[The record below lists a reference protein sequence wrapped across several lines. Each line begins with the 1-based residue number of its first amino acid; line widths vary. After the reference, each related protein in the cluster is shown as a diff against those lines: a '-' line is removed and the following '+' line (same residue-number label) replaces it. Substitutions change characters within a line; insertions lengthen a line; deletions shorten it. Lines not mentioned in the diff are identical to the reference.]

1 MQSKF
6 YISSFDFENK
16 RKFTWS
22 KITYIFV
29 NARGNIF
36 LPARLTNQKKASS
49 LVELIHLICL
59 LNWLFKAMPR
69 NPYNPDIIFSFS
81 KFRFDKGLRNG
92 VVYFSPTHFD
102 LHVLLCQSR
111 RGCGT
116 SYSLKQNVLDATWVL
131 DLDFCHS
138 LVHIDPNAW
147 TGSLLIGSGY
157 QLHLYIRGK
166 EKVDNKKFIFAILPI
181 FRLPLFEVAEAF
193 FCAIR
198 TLFLIRQYIHQNPD
212 ALYWSN

>member
-16 RKFTWS
+16 RKFTCS

-36 LPARLTNQKKASS
+36 LPARLTNQRTASS
-49 LVELIHLICL
+49 IVELIRLICL

-138 LVHIDPNAW
+138 LVHIDPNA
-147 TGSLLIGSGY
+147 
-157 QLHLYIRGK
+157 
-166 EKVDNKKFIFAILPI
+166 
-181 FRLPLFEVAEAF
+181 
-193 FCAIR
+193 
-198 TLFLIRQYIHQNPD
+198 
-212 ALYWSN
+212 